1 MNSSLSQPPRH
12 RLHEQ
17 MLVIRITKEKDT
29 EAFSELY
36 DLYIERMYR
45 FVAFKVSKREEA
57 EDITGDVFLRVWEYL
72 TRSANDEKHIRS
84 FRGLIYQIARNAI
97 IDHYRK
103 QASRQE
109 YPLESMEDVQGQSS
123 MELMTEVDNLLDT
136 QAQMQ
141 HLARAIKKMKL
152 EYQEIVFLRY
162 TEGLSTAEI
171 AHILGKKKTAI
182 RVTLHRAMNVLKKII
197 EEEKKANDQP

>member
-162 TEGLSTAEI
+162 TKGLSTAEI

>member
-1 MNSSLSQPPRH
+1 
-12 RLHEQ
+12 

-171 AHILGKKKTAI
+171 AHILGKKKTAV

>member
-171 AHILGKKKTAI
+171 AHILGKKKTAV